1 MARYRLRFQ
10 LQQLELRHGA
20 TVIGR
25 GEDCDLSVEDPLV
38 SRRHARLLVNED
50 GITLED
56 LGSRNGVF
64 LNGNLLRG
72 TVDVKDGDRVRV
84 GTREFVIGRLD
95 GDSAPPSD
103 AKATGDVRTCGQCGF
118 PYPHGHVAC
127 PHCGTMPTEE
137 MLGSPG

>member
-64 LNGNLLRG
+64 LNGR
-72 TVDVKDGDRVRV
+72 RV
-84 GTREFVIGRLD
+84 GRGPGTTTWMSQRRAPDHVVVTLTLCRAKPRQFPQPERWRQQAQNSVSSDSTPRIRL
-95 GDSAPPSD
+95 
-103 AKATGDVRTCGQCGF
+103 
-118 PYPHGHVAC
+118 
-127 PHCGTMPTEE
+127 
-137 MLGSPG
+137 